1 MVCGDSHTC
10 TNGGLGALAFGVG
23 SSEVAH
29 VLATQT
35 LWIRK
40 PRTLG
45 IEVSGKLGA
54 HITAKDL
61 ALHIIGV
68 FAGIALIIASL
79 TVWPLWTIIG
89 FPLVHVAPGLLG
101 HRLFDRDAA
110 VGDLRLTRTD
120 YPLWWFLVANHLM
133 AVRVLTLRW

>member
-1 MVCGDSHTC
+1 MTDTQDERLS
-10 TNGGLGALAFGVG
+10 FRQFF
-23 SSEVAH
+23 
-29 VLATQT
+29 ATAY
-35 LWIRK
+35 RADHRH
-40 PRTLG
+40 P
-45 IEVSGKLGA
+45 VN
-54 HITAKDL
+54 L

-89 FPLVHVAPGLLG
+89 FPLVHVAPGLVG

-120 YPLWWFLVANHLM
+120 YPLRWFLVANHLM

>member
-1 MVCGDSHTC
+1 MTDTQDERLS
-10 TNGGLGALAFGVG
+10 F
-23 SSEVAH
+23 SQFF
-29 VLATQT
+29 ATAY
-35 LWIRK
+35 RADHRH
-40 PRTLG
+40 P
-45 IEVSGKLGA
+45 VN
-54 HITAKDL
+54 L

>member
-1 MVCGDSHTC
+1 MVE
-10 TNGGLGALAFGVG
+10 G
-23 SSEVAH
+23 SDNQMTFRQFY
-29 VLATQT
+29 ATT
-35 LWIRK
+35 YRADHRH
-40 PRTLG
+40 P
-45 IEVSGKLGA
+45 VN
-54 HITAKDL
+54 L

-133 AVRVLTLRW
+133 AARVLTLRW